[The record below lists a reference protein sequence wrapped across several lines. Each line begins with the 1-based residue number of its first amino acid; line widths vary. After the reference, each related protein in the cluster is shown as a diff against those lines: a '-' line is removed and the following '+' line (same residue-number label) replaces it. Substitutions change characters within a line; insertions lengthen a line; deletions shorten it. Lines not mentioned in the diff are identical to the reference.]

1 MHCFLS
7 QDIEEL
13 QKYMSQSCDGDS
25 SNQDNDDSCTLGM
38 MDSDIPDVKAMYGT
52 TQQTD
57 GDQADK
63 KHAET
68 TGNQP
73 EQEVEK
79 KVLEVEGTSITIR
92 TVALSDADIIKYNAG
107 MLPIIII
114 LIFYEYLD
122 HAFVTCVLHH
132 SRMMIY

>member
-1 MHCFLS
+1 MFTFILS

-25 SNQDNDDSCTLGM
+25 SNQDNDDSCTMGVV
-38 MDSDIPDVKAMYGT
+38 DSDIPDVKAMYGT

-57 GDQADK
+57 GDGAEK
-63 KHAET
+63 TGKHSET
-68 TGNQP
+68 TGNQA
-73 EQEVEK
+73 EQEVER

-107 MLPIIII
+107 NRRNNP
-114 LIFYEYLD
+114 E
-122 HAFVTCVLHH
+122 
-132 SRMMIY
+132 